1 MGRMLKGASAIHGV
15 SLYLQVPKLKLPVL
29 ERNSTLITGVL
40 SALFPGHAP
49 RCSLQSSG
57 PECSIPGSGRM

>member
-40 SALFPGHAP
+40 SALFSWTCPQVFPPVLRP
-49 RCSLQSSG
+49 RVQHTWV
-57 PECSIPGSGRM
+57 R